1 MSVSLPRLSPPRWGA
16 LRDRFA
22 AAERSL
28 WLYAL
33 VVLALD
39 VALTAHGLDRGF
51 VESNPVARAAMATF
65 GLWPAMFALKGLA
78 VAVALAG
85 RRALPVAYRSVSPAA
100 LAAPWT
106 VATVVNAS
114 LLL

>member
-1 MSVSLPRLSPPRWGA
+1 MSVSVPRLSAVGWGA
-16 LRDRFA
+16 VRDRFA

-33 VVLALD
+33 AVLALD
-39 VALTAHGLDRGF
+39 VALTAHGLERGF
-51 VESNPVARAAMATF
+51 VESNPVARAAMSTF
-65 GLWPAMFALKGLA
+65 GLWPAMIALKALA